1 MELDDQEIDGRE
13 TDPSWENYEN
23 TLTKIEENMNM
34 WLSDIVSLNIEIA
47 VSEVFLTPW

>member
-23 TLTKIEENMNM
+23 IQQENTG
-34 WLSDIVSLNIEIA
+34 LPA
-47 VSEVFLTPW
+47 